1 MQAKLRHVGNSVG
14 LTIPNS
20 ELKLMGAKVGDVV
33 EIEIKRVI
41 RHARA
46 GWDNADLWQDADREP
61 LLLDGLPA
69 PESDKDWQW

>member
-1 MQAKLRHVGNSVG
+1 MQVKLRQVGNSIG

-20 ELKLMGAKVGDVV
+20 ELKLMDAKVGDVV

-41 RHARA
+41 RHVRTN
-46 GWDNADLWQDADREP
+46 WDNAELWPGADKES

-69 PESDKDWQW
+69 SESDKDWQW